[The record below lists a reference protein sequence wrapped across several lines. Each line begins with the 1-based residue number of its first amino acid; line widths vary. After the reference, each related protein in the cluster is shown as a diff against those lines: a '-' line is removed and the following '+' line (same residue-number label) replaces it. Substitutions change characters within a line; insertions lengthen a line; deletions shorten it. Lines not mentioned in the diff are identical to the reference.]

1 MDGRIGGVWLIDNG
15 LVTAEGRALLE
26 QQVLPLGSLQE
37 VVRWGFALQP
47 PAPIA
52 AVVVQD
58 EFSHD
63 VVMQWNQ
70 GQYLAFDTT

>member
-1 MDGRIGGVWLIDNG
+1 MWLIDNG
-15 LVTAEGRALLE
+15 LLTLERRAILE
-26 QQVLPLGSLQE
+26 TQLLPLGSLQE

-47 PAPIA
+47 PANVSTVI
-52 AVVVQD
+52 VQD

-63 VVMQWNQ
+63 VVLAWDQ

>member
-1 MDGRIGGVWLIDNG
+1 MWLIDNG
-15 LVTAEGRALLE
+15 LLSAERRAILE

-47 PAPIA
+47 PANVSTVI
-52 AVVVQD
+52 VQD

-63 VVMQWNQ
+63 VVVQWDR

>member
-1 MDGRIGGVWLIDNG
+1 MWLIDNG
-15 LVTAEGRALLE
+15 SLTPERRGLLE
-26 QQVLPLGSLQE
+26 AQVLPLGSLEE
-37 VVRWGFALQP
+37 VVRWAFALKP
-47 PAPIA
+47 PANVD

-63 VVMQWNQ
+63 VVMHWNE

>member
-1 MDGRIGGVWLIDNG
+1 MWLIDNG
-15 LVTAEGRALLE
+15 LLSAERRAILE

-37 VVRWGFALQP
+37 VVRWGFSLQP
-47 PAPIA
+47 PANVSTVI
-52 AVVVQD
+52 VQD

-63 VVMQWNQ
+63 VVIGWDQ

>member
-1 MDGRIGGVWLIDNG
+1 MWLVDRG
-15 LVTAEGRALLE
+15 LLSAERRETLE
-26 QQVLPLGSLQE
+26 REVLPLGSLQD
-37 VVRWGFALQP
+37 VVRWGFAQ
-47 PAPIA
+47 AHTIA

-63 VVMQWNQ
+63 VVLAWNQ

>member
-1 MDGRIGGVWLIDNG
+1 MWLIDDG
-15 LVTAEGRALLE
+15 LLTQERRLVLE
-26 QQVLPLGSLQE
+26 RQLLPLGSLQE

-47 PAPIA
+47 PANVA
-52 AVVVQD
+52 AVIVQD

-63 VVMQWNQ
+63 LVMAWNQ

>member
-1 MDGRIGGVWLIDNG
+1 MWLIDNG
-15 LVTAEGRALLE
+15 LLTADHRDCLE
-26 QQVLPLGSLQE
+26 REVLTLGSLQQ
-37 VVRWGFALQP
+37 VVRWSFALQP
-47 PAPIA
+47 PGQVA

-70 GQYLAFDTT
+70 GHYLAFDTT